1 MFEQVH
7 PALGWRPL
15 GAVLFPRDYRMNNL
29 KDTVWR
35 INYTD
40 TSGNGLVLHVCGPE
54 WLSPVIQKIRK
65 ARGIVT
71 AVVYA
76 GRMKA

>member
-1 MFEQVH
+1 
-7 PALGWRPL
+7 
-15 GAVLFPRDYRMNNL
+15 MNNL